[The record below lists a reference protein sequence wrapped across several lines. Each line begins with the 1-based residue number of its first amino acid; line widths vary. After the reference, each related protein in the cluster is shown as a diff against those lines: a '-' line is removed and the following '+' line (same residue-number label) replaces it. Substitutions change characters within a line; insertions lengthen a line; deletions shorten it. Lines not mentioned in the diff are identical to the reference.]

1 MDKWK
6 SRPLYLIIIYGIASF
21 CFGIS
26 LVYEYINSENE
37 TIKIEDLYVPTLN
50 FIGFLLIFPITRK
63 LIFGKLSKKFKKYET
78 KKNNFIDGEFE
89 DIEED
94 DDRKI

>member
-21 CFGIS
+21 CFGIA

-37 TIKIEDLYVPTLN
+37 TIKIEDLYFNTLN
-50 FIGFLLIFPITRK
+50 FIGFLLILIYQFNIKWIQGFSFILILCIVSSYILYKK
-63 LIFGKLSKKFKKYET
+63 LVYL
-78 KKNNFIDGEFE
+78 
-89 DIEED
+89 
-94 DDRKI
+94 KIYK